1 MAKKKGKR
9 KPVGR
14 AWFLR
19 EQAVAAGFSEN
30 EVSAFVVAKLRTQP
44 QPVSISALARQ
55 LGVRP
60 SAIHYHMKRQ
70 GVKVESETV
79 TTITEA

>member
-19 EQAVAAGFSEN
+19 EQAVAAGFSEK
-30 EVSAFVVAKLRTQP
+30 EVSAFVVAKLKAQP
-44 QPVSISALARQ
+44 QPISISALARE

-60 SAIHYHMKRQ
+60 SAIHYHMNRL
-70 GVKVESETV
+70 GVKLESETV